1 MAITDP
7 KQLEEMLSQLSET
20 ARLLSQPPT
29 PPVVPPT
36 DTTTQPV
43 ALAPLPED
51 PLEEELE
58 QIDTVPHS
66 KMAPPSVPIVSFV
79 FETIGFVAPWTAI
92 GWVCSAKCLGGTAI
106 GKAIY
111 LLLFS
116 PIALGCA
123 AIIGVTYLAYQRRS
137 SYLIIRLLQI
147 LGAWAIAFHL
157 HLHAFGGAKL

>member
-7 KQLEEMLSQLSET
+7 NQLEQMLSQLSET
-20 ARLLSQPPT
+20 ARLLGQTPAPPT
-29 PPVVPPT
+29 TSLPT
-36 DTTTQPV
+36 QS
-43 ALAPLPED
+43 AAPSLLPED
-51 PLEEELE
+51 PLEDEPEP
-58 QIDTVPHS
+58 IDEVLDS